1 MIFHLLCPGS
11 GGCWRLGLRVCAHTD
26 GVRGQEDCGG
36 SGIVVLDRGSGDRDS
51 GDRGS
56 GWDRAV
62 FLFLDFIGAYG
73 IFNNRVKYVDGYI

>member
-1 MIFHLLCPGS
+1 MLTPTGFECKRTVAVLGS
-11 GGCWRLGLRVCAHTD
+11 WFW
-26 GVRGQEDCGG
+26 
-36 SGIVVLDRGSGDRDS
+36 IVVLGDRDS

-73 IFNNRVKYVDGYI
+73 IFTNCVVKYVDI